1 MEENGIGQVGFYHA
15 HRFGLLGVSI
25 LLVILVLE
33 LVRRGHLKERYALLW
48 LFVSAMGLIV
58 GIFPG
63 IIVKLSLWFG
73 FQYLTV
79 VYVFSIVFLMGVV
92 LAFTVIISRLSER
105 NRDLA
110 QEVAL
115 LDVRLRQL
123 EDSHD
128 D

>member
-1 MEENGIGQVGFYHA
+1 MEENGIGQVGFYLA